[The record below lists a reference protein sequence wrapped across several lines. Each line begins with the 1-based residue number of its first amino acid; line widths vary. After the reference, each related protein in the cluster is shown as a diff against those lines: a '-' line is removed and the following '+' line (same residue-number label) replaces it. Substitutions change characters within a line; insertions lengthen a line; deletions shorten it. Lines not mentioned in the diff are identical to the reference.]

1 MIQDARELEIAL
13 KLVQELVS
21 NNYMLSKAMEEEIPT
36 GEDADGPRFNG
47 YQLLAHLLHA
57 KHEFL
62 TADILEVVFE
72 WVGIGLKQPTATRR
86 QAQSVDD
93 ASPSSSSGKT
103 KARASSVGAKSGEQ
117 PPKASER
124 EWSNKE
130 RRDDRRERRRATGD
144 GRSALGG
151 GVLANPF
158 VFRHVLLEL
167 HLWNNSVGMLQ
178 LVLQRIASLV
188 SPTNIHHK
196 YNLYRYVLNHS
207 HTHTTAHDRTRP
219 HTRADKNDRNWRA
232 G

>member
-1 MIQDARELEIAL
+1 
-13 KLVQELVS
+13 LVQELVS

-72 WVGIGLKQPTATRR
+72 WVGIGLKQSTATRQ
-86 QAQSVDD
+86 QAQTIDD
-93 ASPSSSSGKT
+93 TKTASPTSSSGKT
-103 KARASSVGAKSGEQ
+103 KTRASSVGAKSGEQ

-130 RRDDRRERRRATGD
+130 RRDDRRERRAAGD
-144 GRSALGG
+144 GRSGLGG

-207 HTHTTAHDRTRP
+207 HTHTHRRTHALP
-219 HTRADKNDRNWRA
+219 HTRADKNDRNLRA